1 MQTVRIVGEIEQST
15 FVLTVEMNG
24 EAVYL
29 HQTAP
34 KKLSLT
40 RLRSHAFLFS
50 SRVIADCYREF
61 CQQRLA
67 GQGICRVM
75 EIPASDPH
83 LAERI
88 CAAKAPQI
96 PLWTQK
102 QSIVER
108 SEIQVVWQRK
118 DITRYRW

>member
-1 MQTVRIVGEIEQST
+1 MQTVRIVGEIEKST

-24 EAVYL
+24 ESVYL

-50 SRVIADCYREF
+50 SAVIADCYRKF
-61 CQQRLA
+61 CQHRL
-67 GQGICRVM
+67 GEQGVCRVM

-88 CAAKAPQI
+88 CAAKAHQS

-102 QSIVER
+102 QTVIER
-108 SEIQVVWQRK
+108 SEVVWQRK
-118 DITRYRW
+118 DSVARYRW